1 MVQDIAAQEGVK
13 ISIADQC
20 MYGLKTWTAGG
31 REMAQARKRTKFMT
45 NCQGIHEE
53 LQTRCNN
60 LHTHQHLING
70 RAKWAARYPSGL
82 CQAICRGLMKHVYG
96 KSSGVQHLAR
106 FTAVD
111 RVSAITGGG
120 KKEEETKDQ
129 HESEEEWMRAWDDV
143 TGQELSPSEVRKAR
157 MTEARYVEKKRVW
170 RKITRREALRRGIKI
185 IGTRWIDVNKG
196 DKDHPDLRSRLVGQE
211 FWDGKDESLFASMP
225 PLEALRYLISD
236 AATIND
242 ISDVHSKVVMVND
255 VSRAF
260 FEAPVKKL
268 VCVEIPPDMKS
279 EEDEA
284 EDMVGLLQMSMHG
297 TRDASANFQ
306 AEVTRFMQ
314 SRGFE

>member
-1 MVQDIAAQEGVK
+1 
-13 ISIADQC
+13 
-20 MYGLKTWTAGG
+20 
-31 REMAQARKRTKFMT
+31 
-45 NCQGIHEE
+45 
-53 LQTRCNN
+53 
-60 LHTHQHLING
+60 
-70 RAKWAARYPSGL
+70 
-82 CQAICRGLMKHVYG
+82 MKHVYG

-120 KKEEETKDQ
+120 KKEEEAKDQ

-170 RKITRREALRRGIKI
+170 RKITRREALRRAIKI
-185 IGTRWIDVNKG
+185 IGTRWIDVNRG

-211 FWDGKDESLFASMP
+211 FWDGKDESLFASTP

-255 VSRAF
+255 VSRASSKHPP
-260 FEAPVKKL
+260 ESTTPV
-268 VCVEIPPDMKS
+268 V
-279 EEDEA
+279 
-284 EDMVGLLQMSMHG
+284 
-297 TRDASANFQ
+297 
-306 AEVTRFMQ
+306 
-314 SRGFE
+314 